1 MSRTTGL
8 ESLELK
14 IEKVQA
20 DVVRAKQKYDRA
32 VAALKDL
39 MDKRDALR
47 RDELITAIMKSS
59 KPYDEN
65 LQFIKNDGQSN

>member
-8 ESLELK
+8 EALELK
-14 IEKVQA
+14 IEKAQA

-59 KPYDEN
+59 KPYDEI